1 VPRRNRVPDMPQAH
15 SFYERQLEL
24 TWWFVMAQ
32 IGQGLKERYEV
43 PKELPPKLQTL
54 VRRLD
59 DRDDRDAL
67 FPNVSWENDR
77 DLFGG

>member
-1 VPRRNRVPDMPQAH
+1 
-15 SFYERQLEL
+15 
-24 TWWFVMAQ
+24 MAQ

-67 FPNVSWENDR
+67 FPNFSWENDR